1 MSAPACWRRGAAL
14 PVLLAAGLACAG
26 ARAATDPAGRWE
38 GAADVPGQPLRLVLD
53 LDRDAQGRWAGS
65 AILPGRGVKGA
76 AVDGLAVSGCDV
88 RLGLAAAFPG
98 GETLQPRLA
107 LACQADGTLAGTFSL
122 GGRSAPVSLRRS
134 GPAQVDRP
142 PTGSPI
148 TSALAGTWT
157 GRYELGGFPREVTLT
172 LANGPGGTGGGQLV
186 IVGKRTTTL
195 QVDQVVQG
203 REFVTLRA
211 SSAGFSIEGRFAPQD
226 GVIDGAVSQGPFEAA
241 IVLHRQAGEKTS

>member
-1 MSAPACWRRGAAL
+1 MTAPACWRRGAAL

-76 AVDGLAVSGCDV
+76 AVDGLAVDGCDV
-88 RLGLAAAFPG
+88 RLGLVAAFPG
-98 GETLQPRLA
+98 GDSLQPRLA
-107 LACQADGTLAGTFSL
+107 LACQADGTLAGTFTL
-122 GGRSAPVSLRRS
+122 AGRSAPVRLHRH
-134 GPAQVDRP
+134 GAAQIDRP
-142 PTGSPI
+142 PAGTPI
-148 TSALAGTWT
+148 TPALAGTWT
-157 GRYELGGFPREVTLT
+157 GRYELGGFAREVTLT
-172 LANGPGGTGGGQLV
+172 LANGAGGTGSGQLV

-203 REFVTLRA
+203 REFVTVRA
-211 SSAGFSIEGRFAPQD
+211 SSAGFTIEGRFVAKD
-226 GVIDGAVSQGPFEAA
+226 GVIDGAMAQGPFEAA
-241 IVLHRQAGEKTS
+241 LVLHRQPGEKTS